1 MPIAT
6 ISQLARCRAKGVLLA
21 VTVLCL
27 CARPCRL
34 RITPHQRT
42 FTYLQLCVYGAHD
55 RERESP
61 IAVPAVHCSSR
72 CALLLLLLLLLLL
85 VGKRQPLKPARSSFD
100 DRPHVYLM
108 KYGRPT

>member
-1 MPIAT
+1 MHAYRDYIA
-6 ISQLARCRAKGVLLA
+6 ARSLSCEGVLLA

-55 RERESP
+55 RERERESD
-61 IAVPAVHCSSR
+61 CGSGG
-72 CALLLLLLLLLLL
+72 AL
-85 VGKRQPLKPARSSFD
+85 
-100 DRPHVYLM
+100 
-108 KYGRPT
+108 